1 MNTENQQTSRTFKD
15 YIGLVARGFTMGA
28 ANVVPGVSGGT
39 MAFITGIYEELIT
52 SIRDL
57 LSPEAIKLVLSL
69 KIKQAFD
76 IWPWKF
82 LLAVG
87 AGVLVA
93 TFTLAPYLEWLLKNQ
108 PVFLWSFFFGLV
120 LASIFTVS
128 RKIGYWGAKT
138 FSAALIGGITTYLIV
153 GLVPA
158 QTPDTA
164 IFLFFSGFI
173 ASCAMIL
180 PGLSGSFILLILGK
194 YHTIIA
200 AVTDLDIVTLFIVA
214 AGVGVGLVTTA
225 QVLSWLFK
233 RYHDVTIA
241 ILIGLMVGSLRKIW
255 PWKENIEFFTDRHGE
270 LIPLVQKNIWPGVWT
285 NEITLALILA
295 FIGFA
300 VVFALEYWASQQ
312 EKQKTASA

>member
-1 MNTENQQTSRTFKD
+1 MNTENQQTSRTIKD

-57 LSPEAIKLVLSL
+57 LSPEPIKLVLSL

-87 AGVLVA
+87 AGVLIA
-93 TFTLAPYLEWLLKNQ
+93 TFTLAPYLEWMLENQ

-120 LASIFTVS
+120 LASIFTVNQ
-128 RKIGYWGAKT
+128 KVGHWGAKT
-138 FSAALIGGITTYLIV
+138 FSAALIGGIAAYLVV

-194 YHTIIA
+194 YQTILA
-200 AVTDLDIVTLFIVA
+200 AVTGLDIVTLFILAV
-214 AGVGVGLVTTA
+214 GVGVGLVTTA

-241 ILIGLMVGSLRKIW
+241 ILIGLMAGSLRKIW
-255 PWKENIEFFTDRHGE
+255 PWKETIEFFTDRHGDFV
-270 LIPLVQKNIWPGVWT
+270 PLVQVNVLPATWT
-285 NEITLALILA
+285 SEVTFALILA
-295 FIGFA
+295 MIGFA
-300 VVFALEYWASQQ
+300 VVFALEYWASRQDKQ
-312 EKQKTASA
+312 EAVST